1 LARTRTRNP
10 HAALSGEGLSKVY
23 PMITAPAPL
32 LTERDHAI
40 LFGLARQAGL
50 HTAAYYHELHDKLR
64 NAVVIH
70 LDQVEP
76 DLVTIGSFVRY
87 RVNGGRPMEHKLMLG
102 SRHGQEQH
110 TLSIKTQR
118 GLALIGMREGHIFST
133 MHPGDVQEV
142 MEIEMIMFQP
152 EADGDAIRPGS
163 WLGGDP
169 GQNKEHV

>member
-1 LARTRTRNP
+1 
-10 HAALSGEGLSKVY
+10 
-23 PMITAPAPL
+23 MITAPTPH

-50 HTAAYYHELHDKLR
+50 HTAAYCRELHDKLSR
-64 NAVVIH
+64 AIVIP
-70 LDQVEP
+70 LDHVEP

-87 RVNGGRPMEHKLMLG
+87 RVNGGRPMEHKVMLG
-102 SRHGQEQH
+102 SRHGQEQL
-110 TLSIKTQR
+110 TLSVKTLR
-118 GLALIGMREGHIFST
+118 GLALIGMSEGHIFST

-152 EADGDAIRPGS
+152 EADGDATRPGS

-169 GQNKEHV
+169 GQDKEHV